1 VGYVVLNGPTL
12 NLSQLP
18 YRDARD
24 RTGETDQRAHY
35 RPGIYSD
42 ATAVCNN
49 RRNKALGSCISGLLR
64 PVVMNGS
71 EIGARSAKI
80 GTRLIGLMAKWTAK

>member
-24 RTGETDQRAHY
+24 RTGETELPRERTTDPVFIQMQRQYATIAEI
-35 RPGIYSD
+35 RPWDLASR
-42 ATAVCNN
+42 AF
-49 RRNKALGSCISGLLR
+49 
-64 PVVMNGS
+64 
-71 EIGARSAKI
+71 
-80 GTRLIGLMAKWTAK
+80 